1 MKPNL
6 SHFLDSF
13 GDHMQIKHVRVH
25 WVITVAAF
33 ISLTQNRVDHRVGGI
48 HN

>member
-13 GDHMQIKHVRVH
+13 GDHMQIKHGVH